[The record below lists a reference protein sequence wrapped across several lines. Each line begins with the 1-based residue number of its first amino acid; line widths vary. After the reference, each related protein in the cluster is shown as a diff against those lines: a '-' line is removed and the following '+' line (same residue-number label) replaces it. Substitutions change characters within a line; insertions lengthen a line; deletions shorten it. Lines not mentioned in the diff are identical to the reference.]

1 MIYLI
6 AREGQMCNQLLTL
19 AWLYTLGIKRNE
31 KIVCPVLDSKL
42 KNDFK
47 FKDDEAPISLNL
59 YESKFSRQIIFFTKV
74 VKRMF
79 PKLVSVRLM
88 GKNIIFDWENFK
100 DMDSF
105 YESIDYVK
113 KYFGFKQTVLDE
125 ANAIYEKEK
134 IGCDYLIGVHIRRG
148 DYATFNN
155 GAWFYT
161 DEEYCSWMKNLVDSI
176 YEDNVGFLIT
186 SNEKVD
192 LEFYKKKGLRV
203 SQPGKSAVQDLC
215 LLSLCDYIMG
225 PPSTYSIWASI
236 MGNKKRCILHNKE
249 DEISLKD
256 FEYMSVRYRDGE
268 EFQ

>member
-31 KIVCPVLDSKL
+31 KIVCPVFDSKL
-42 KNDFK
+42 KNDFQ

-59 YESKFSRQIIFFTKV
+59 YESKFSRQIIFFTKII
-74 VKRMF
+74 KRMF
-79 PKLVSVRLM
+79 PKLVSARLM

-100 DMDSF
+100 DMDAF
-105 YESIDYVK
+105 YEYIDYVK
-113 KYFGFKQTVLDE
+113 KYFGFKQIVMDG
-125 ANAIYEKEK
+125 ANTIYENEK
-134 IGCDYLIGVHIRRG
+134 IGFDYLIGVHIRRG

-155 GAWFYT
+155 GAWFYN
-161 DEEYCSWMKNLVDSI
+161 DEEYCGWMKNLVVSLKGN
-176 YEDNVGFLIT
+176 NVGFLIT

-192 LEFYKKKGLRV
+192 LEFYKERGLKV

-236 MGNKKRCILHNKE
+236 MGNKKRCILRDKGRI
-249 DEISLKD
+249 ISLGD
-256 FEYMSVRYRDGE
+256 FEYMNERHRNGE